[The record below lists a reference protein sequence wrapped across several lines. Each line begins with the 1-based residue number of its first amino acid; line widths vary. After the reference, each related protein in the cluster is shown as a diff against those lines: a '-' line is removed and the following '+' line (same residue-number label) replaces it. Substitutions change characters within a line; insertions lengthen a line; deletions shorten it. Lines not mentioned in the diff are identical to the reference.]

1 MLFNRIAEL
10 PHTYRKV
17 SMNRIVYI
25 GMDVHTSNYT
35 LCSLDPE
42 YGVKKDNYFA
52 EVQFTNNFVTNVV
65 NYVSKLKKKLKDSD
79 FVCGYE
85 AGCLGYSTYKDLTK
99 AGIKCVI
106 MAPSTMAVQKGGKK
120 VKNDRRDARVIAQ
133 CLAYQ
138 TYKEVYVLSEHDEAV
153 RGYLRMR
160 DSHKKELKRI
170 KQQII
175 AFCTGHG
182 LFSPTKSNW
191 TVAHLKWLK
200 GLKFNDPVEQEIIN
214 EYLSSYTYLCD
225 KIKAMDVRIEV
236 LASEKQYCENV
247 KKLRCIKGIE
257 TNVALTLLA
266 EIGDFNRFSKPTD
279 FAAYLGLI
287 PGEQSSGDK
296 VRGTGITKAGNST
309 LRQKLTEA
317 AKGYWRGRIGMKS
330 ATFKKFEK
338 ELPKEVTEY
347 ALKANTRLQRKFFN
361 MTHVKGKNMNVAAS
375 ACAREMACFV
385 WGLITNHYDK
395 APAVPKTDEEL
406 LDLNLG

>member
-1 MLFNRIAEL
+1 
-10 PHTYRKV
+10 
-17 SMNRIVYI
+17 
-25 GMDVHTSNYT
+25 MDVHTSNYT
-35 LCSLDPE
+35 LCSLDPG

-65 NYVSKLKKKLKDSD
+65 NYVSNLKKKLKDCE

-361 MTHVKGKNMNVAAS
+361 MTHVKGKTMNVAAS

>member
-1 MLFNRIAEL
+1 
-10 PHTYRKV
+10 
-17 SMNRIVYI
+17 
-25 GMDVHTSNYT
+25 MDVHTSNYT
-35 LCSLDPE
+35 LCSLDPG

-65 NYVSKLKKKLKDSD
+65 NYVSNLKKKLKDCE

-106 MAPSTMAVQKGGKK
+106 MAPSTMVVQKGGKK

>member
-35 LCSLDPE
+35 LCSLDPG

-65 NYVSKLKKKLKDSD
+65 NYVSNLKKKLKDCE

>member
-1 MLFNRIAEL
+1 M
-10 PHTYRKV
+10 T
-17 SMNRIVYI
+17 RIVYI

-65 NYVSKLKKKLKDSD
+65 NYVSNLKKKLKDCE

-406 LDLNLG
+406 LVTVNFSAHCKVKNHFLEFYQAQ

>member
-1 MLFNRIAEL
+1 
-10 PHTYRKV
+10 
-17 SMNRIVYI
+17 MNRIVYI

-35 LCSLDPE
+35 LCSLDPG

-65 NYVSKLKKKLKDSD
+65 NYVSNLKKKMKDCE

-138 TYKEVYVLSEHDEAV
+138 TYKKVYVLSEHDEAV

>member
-1 MLFNRIAEL
+1 
-10 PHTYRKV
+10 
-17 SMNRIVYI
+17 MNRIVYI

-35 LCSLDPE
+35 LCSLDPG

-65 NYVSKLKKKLKDSD
+65 NYVSNLKKKLKDCE

-236 LASEKQYCENV
+236 LATEKQYCENV

>member
-1 MLFNRIAEL
+1 
-10 PHTYRKV
+10 
-17 SMNRIVYI
+17 MNRIVYI

-35 LCSLDPE
+35 LCSLDPG
-42 YGVKKDNYFA
+42 YGVEKDNYFA
-52 EVQFTNNFVTNVV
+52 EVQFTNDFIKNVV
-65 NYVSKLKKKLKDSD
+65 NYVSNLKKKLKDCE

-99 AGIKCVI
+99 VGIKCVI

-153 RGYLRMR
+153 RGYPRMR
-160 DSHKKELKRI
+160 DSHNKALKRI

-200 GLKFNDPVEQEIIN
+200 DLKFNDPVEQEILN
-214 EYLSSYTYLCD
+214 EYLSSLTFLSD
-225 KIKAMDVRIEV
+225 KIKAMDVRIEE

-279 FAAYLGLI
+279 FASYLGLI

-309 LRQKLTEA
+309 LRRKLTES
-317 AKGYWRGRIGMKS
+317 AKGYWRGRIGIKS
-330 ATFKKFEK
+330 ATFKKLEK

-385 WGLITNHYDK
+385 WGLIMNHYEK

>member
-35 LCSLDPE
+35 LCSLDPG

-65 NYVSKLKKKLKDSD
+65 NYVSNLKKKLKDCE

-153 RGYLRMR
+153 RSYLRMR

>member
-1 MLFNRIAEL
+1 
-10 PHTYRKV
+10 
-17 SMNRIVYI
+17 MNRIVYI

-35 LCSLDPE
+35 LCSLDPG

-65 NYVSKLKKKLKDSD
+65 NYVSNLKKKLKDCE

-160 DSHKKELKRI
+160 DSHNKALKRI

-309 LRQKLTEA
+309 LRRKLTES
-317 AKGYWRGRIGMKS
+317 AKGYWRGRIGIKS
-330 ATFKKFEK
+330 ATFKKLEK

>member
-1 MLFNRIAEL
+1 
-10 PHTYRKV
+10 
-17 SMNRIVYI
+17 MNRIVYI

-35 LCSLDPE
+35 LCSLDPG

-65 NYVSKLKKKLKDSD
+65 NYVSNLKKKLKDCE

-361 MTHVKGKNMNVAAS
+361 MTHVKGKNMNVVAS

>member
-1 MLFNRIAEL
+1 
-10 PHTYRKV
+10 
-17 SMNRIVYI
+17 MNRIVYI

-35 LCSLDPE
+35 LCSLDPG

-65 NYVSKLKKKLKDSD
+65 NYVSNLKKKMKDCE

-99 AGIKCVI
+99 DGIKCVI

-200 GLKFNDPVEQEIIN
+200 GLKFNDTVEQEIIN

>member
-1 MLFNRIAEL
+1 
-10 PHTYRKV
+10 
-17 SMNRIVYI
+17 MNRIVYI

-35 LCSLDPE
+35 LCSLDPG

-65 NYVSKLKKKLKDSD
+65 NYVSNLKKKMKDCE

-170 KQQII
+170 KQQIV

>member
-1 MLFNRIAEL
+1 
-10 PHTYRKV
+10 
-17 SMNRIVYI
+17 MNKIIYI

-35 LCSLDPE
+35 LCSLDPG

-65 NYVSKLKKKLKDSD
+65 NYVSNLKKKLKDCE

-247 KKLRCIKGIE
+247 KKLKCIKGIE

>member
-1 MLFNRIAEL
+1 MIFNRIAEL

-35 LCSLDPE
+35 LCSLDPG

-65 NYVSKLKKKLKDSD
+65 NYVSNLKKKMKDCE

>member
-1 MLFNRIAEL
+1 
-10 PHTYRKV
+10 
-17 SMNRIVYI
+17 
-25 GMDVHTSNYT
+25 MDVHTSNYT
-35 LCSLDPE
+35 LCSLDPG

-200 GLKFNDPVEQEIIN
+200 GLKFNDPVEQEILN

-279 FAAYLGLI
+279 FASYLGLI

-309 LRQKLTEA
+309 LRRKLNES
-317 AKGYWRGRIGMKS
+317 AKGYWRDRIGIKS
-330 ATFKKFEK
+330 ATFKKLEK

>member
-1 MLFNRIAEL
+1 
-10 PHTYRKV
+10 
-17 SMNRIVYI
+17 MNRIVYI

-35 LCSLDPE
+35 LCSLDPG

-65 NYVSKLKKKLKDSD
+65 NYVSNLKKKLKDCE

-160 DSHKKELKRI
+160 DSHNKALKRI

-200 GLKFNDPVEQEIIN
+200 DLKFNDPVEQEIIN

-317 AKGYWRGRIGMKS
+317 AKGYWRGRIGIKS
-330 ATFKKFEK
+330 ATFKKLEK

-406 LDLNLG
+406 LDLN

>member
-35 LCSLDPE
+35 LCSLDPG

-65 NYVSKLKKKLKDSD
+65 NYVSNLKKKLKDCE

-338 ELPKEVTEY
+338 EFPKEVTEY

>member
-1 MLFNRIAEL
+1 
-10 PHTYRKV
+10 
-17 SMNRIVYI
+17 MNRIVYI

-35 LCSLDPE
+35 LCSLDPG

-65 NYVSKLKKKLKDSD
+65 NYVSNLKKKMKDCE

-99 AGIKCVI
+99 TGIKCVI

>member
-35 LCSLDPE
+35 LCSLDPG

-65 NYVSKLKKKLKDSD
+65 NYVTNLKKKLKDCE

-317 AKGYWRGRIGMKS
+317 AKGYWRVRIGIKS
-330 ATFKKFEK
+330 ATFKKLEK

>member
-1 MLFNRIAEL
+1 
-10 PHTYRKV
+10 
-17 SMNRIVYI
+17 
-25 GMDVHTSNYT
+25 MDVHTSNYT
-35 LCSLDPE
+35 LCSLDPG

-65 NYVSKLKKKLKDSD
+65 NYVSNLKKKLKDCE

-317 AKGYWRGRIGMKS
+317 AKGYWRGRIGIKS

>member
-1 MLFNRIAEL
+1 
-10 PHTYRKV
+10 
-17 SMNRIVYI
+17 MNRIVYI

-35 LCSLDPE
+35 LCSLDPG

-65 NYVSKLKKKLKDSD
+65 NYVSNLKKKMKDCE

-309 LRQKLTEA
+309 LRRKLTES

>member
-1 MLFNRIAEL
+1 
-10 PHTYRKV
+10 
-17 SMNRIVYI
+17 MNRIVYI

-35 LCSLDPE
+35 LCSLDPG

-65 NYVSKLKKKLKDSD
+65 NYVSNLKKKMKDWE

-279 FAAYLGLI
+279 FASSLGLI

>member
-1 MLFNRIAEL
+1 
-10 PHTYRKV
+10 
-17 SMNRIVYI
+17 MNRIVYI

-35 LCSLDPE
+35 LCSLDPG

-65 NYVSKLKKKLKDSD
+65 NYVSNLKKKLKDCE

>member
-1 MLFNRIAEL
+1 
-10 PHTYRKV
+10 
-17 SMNRIVYI
+17 MNRIVYI

-35 LCSLDPE
+35 LCSLDPG

-65 NYVSKLKKKLKDSD
+65 NYVSNLKKKMKDCE

-191 TVAHLKWLK
+191 TVAHLKWLR

>member
-1 MLFNRIAEL
+1 
-10 PHTYRKV
+10 
-17 SMNRIVYI
+17 
-25 GMDVHTSNYT
+25 MDVHTSNYT
-35 LCSLDPE
+35 LCSLDPG

-65 NYVSKLKKKLKDSD
+65 NYVSNLKKKLKDCE

-361 MTHVKGKNMNVAAS
+361 MTHVKGNNMNVAAS

>member
-1 MLFNRIAEL
+1 
-10 PHTYRKV
+10 
-17 SMNRIVYI
+17 MNRIVYI

-35 LCSLDPE
+35 LCSLDPG

-65 NYVSKLKKKLKDSD
+65 NYVSNLKKKLKDCE

-200 GLKFNDPVEQEIIN
+200 GLKFNDPVEQEILN
-214 EYLSSYTYLCD
+214 EYLSSLTFLSD
-225 KIKAMDVRIEV
+225 KIKAMDVRIEE

-279 FAAYLGLI
+279 FASYLGLI

-309 LRQKLTEA
+309 LRRKLTES
-317 AKGYWRGRIGMKS
+317 AKGYWRGRIGIKS
-330 ATFKKFEK
+330 ATFKKLEK

-385 WGLITNHYDK
+385 WGLITNHYEK

-406 LDLNLG
+406 LDLN

>member
-1 MLFNRIAEL
+1 
-10 PHTYRKV
+10 
-17 SMNRIVYI
+17 
-25 GMDVHTSNYT
+25 MDVHTSNYT
-35 LCSLDPE
+35 LCSLDPG

-65 NYVSKLKKKLKDSD
+65 NYVSNLKKKLKDCE

-200 GLKFNDPVEQEIIN
+200 GLKFNDPVEQEILN
-214 EYLSSYTYLCD
+214 EYLSSLTFLSD
-225 KIKAMDVRIEV
+225 KIKAMDVRIEE

-279 FAAYLGLI
+279 FASYLGLI

-309 LRQKLTEA
+309 LRRKLTES
-317 AKGYWRGRIGMKS
+317 AKGYWRGRIGIKS
-330 ATFKKFEK
+330 ATFKKLEK

-385 WGLITNHYDK
+385 WGLITNHYEK

-406 LDLNLG
+406 LDLN

>member
-1 MLFNRIAEL
+1 
-10 PHTYRKV
+10 
-17 SMNRIVYI
+17 
-25 GMDVHTSNYT
+25 MDVHTSNYT
-35 LCSLDPE
+35 LCSLDPG

-65 NYVSKLKKKLKDSD
+65 NYVTNLKKKLKDCE

>member
-35 LCSLDPE
+35 LCSLDPG

-65 NYVSKLKKKLKDSD
+65 NYVSNLKKKMKDCE

-120 VKNDRRDARVIAQ
+120 VKNDRRDAIVIAQ

>member
-1 MLFNRIAEL
+1 
-10 PHTYRKV
+10 
-17 SMNRIVYI
+17 MNRIVYI

-35 LCSLDPE
+35 LCSLDPG

-65 NYVSKLKKKLKDSD
+65 NYVSNLKKKMKDCE

-225 KIKAMDVRIEV
+225 KIKAMDVRIEE

>member
-1 MLFNRIAEL
+1 
-10 PHTYRKV
+10 
-17 SMNRIVYI
+17 MNRIVYI

-35 LCSLDPE
+35 LCSLDPG

-65 NYVSKLKKKLKDSD
+65 NYVTNLKKKLKDCE

-279 FAAYLGLI
+279 FASYLGLI

>member
-1 MLFNRIAEL
+1 
-10 PHTYRKV
+10 
-17 SMNRIVYI
+17 MNRIVYI

-35 LCSLDPE
+35 LCSLDPG

-65 NYVSKLKKKLKDSD
+65 NYVSNLKKKKMKDCE

-106 MAPSTMAVQKGGKK
+106 MAPSTMAVQKGGNK

-247 KKLRCIKGIE
+247 KKLKCIKGIE

>member
-1 MLFNRIAEL
+1 
-10 PHTYRKV
+10 
-17 SMNRIVYI
+17 MNRIVYI

-35 LCSLDPE
+35 LCSLDPG

-65 NYVSKLKKKLKDSD
+65 NYVTNLKKKLKDCE

>member
-1 MLFNRIAEL
+1 
-10 PHTYRKV
+10 
-17 SMNRIVYI
+17 MNRIVYI

-35 LCSLDPE
+35 LCSLDPG

-65 NYVSKLKKKLKDSD
+65 NYVSDLKKKMKDCE

>member
-35 LCSLDPE
+35 LCSLDPG

-65 NYVSKLKKKLKDSD
+65 NYVSNLKKKLKDCE

-160 DSHKKELKRI
+160 DSHNKALKRI

>member
-1 MLFNRIAEL
+1 
-10 PHTYRKV
+10 
-17 SMNRIVYI
+17 MNRIVYI

-35 LCSLDPE
+35 LCSLDPG

-65 NYVSKLKKKLKDSD
+65 NYVTNLKKKLKDCE

-133 CLAYQ
+133 WLAYQ

-160 DSHKKELKRI
+160 DSHNKALKRI

>member
-1 MLFNRIAEL
+1 
-10 PHTYRKV
+10 
-17 SMNRIVYI
+17 MNRIVYI

-35 LCSLDPE
+35 LCSLDPG

-65 NYVSKLKKKLKDSD
+65 NYVSNLKKKLKDCE

-106 MAPSTMAVQKGGKK
+106 IAPSTMAVQKGGKK

-200 GLKFNDPVEQEIIN
+200 GLKFNDHVEQEIIN

>member
-1 MLFNRIAEL
+1 
-10 PHTYRKV
+10 
-17 SMNRIVYI
+17 MNRIVYI

-35 LCSLDPE
+35 LCSLDPG

-65 NYVSKLKKKLKDSD
+65 NYVSNLKKKLKDCE

-99 AGIKCVI
+99 AGIKCVL

>member
-1 MLFNRIAEL
+1 
-10 PHTYRKV
+10 
-17 SMNRIVYI
+17 MNRIVYI

-35 LCSLDPE
+35 LCSLDPG
-42 YGVKKDNYFA
+42 YGVEKDNYFA
-52 EVQFTNNFVTNVV
+52 EVQFTNDFIKNVV
-65 NYVSKLKKKLKDSD
+65 NYVTNLKKKLKDCE

-99 AGIKCVI
+99 VGIKCVL

-160 DSHKKELKRI
+160 DSHNKALKRI

-200 GLKFNDPVEQEIIN
+200 DLKFNDPVEQEILN
-214 EYLSSYTYLCD
+214 EYLSSLTFLSD
-225 KIKAMDVRIEV
+225 KIKAMDVRIEE

-309 LRQKLTEA
+309 LRRKLTES
-317 AKGYWRGRIGMKS
+317 AKGYWRGRIGIKS
-330 ATFKKFEK
+330 ATFKKLEK

-361 MTHVKGKNMNVAAS
+361 MIHVKGKNMNVAAS

-385 WGLITNHYDK
+385 WDS
-395 APAVPKTDEEL
+395 
-406 LDLNLG
+406 

>member
-35 LCSLDPE
+35 LCSLDPG

-65 NYVSKLKKKLKDSD
+65 NYVSNLKKKLKDCE

-200 GLKFNDPVEQEIIN
+200 DLKFNDPVEQESLN
-214 EYLSSYTYLCD
+214 EYLSSLTFLSD
-225 KIKAMDVRIEV
+225 KIKAMDVRIEE